1 MTIALVDDYA
11 ADIDILY
18 DYISRYCREHNV
30 HIYVERF
37 TDEAEFLTSMHT
49 TVYSLVFLDIYMK
62 RATGISLAR
71 KIQEMDSKCQIIF
84 TTNSTEHAV
93 KAFRLHALDYL
104 VKPYAYADL
113 ADALDRFEKI
123 ASRFAHY
130 IELKE
135 GRHYTRVLISDIIYT
150 DYYNHYIQVH
160 TDSCVIR
167 SYMSFNDFSPML
179 SSYPQ
184 FLQCY
189 RNCMVNMD
197 CIDSFDNQDFI
208 LKNGERLPIAR
219 ARKQKILQAYADY
232 VFDNANGEIVL

>member
-71 KIQEMDSKCQIIF
+71 KIQEMDPRCQIIF

-150 DYYNHYIQVH
+150 D
-160 TDSCVIR
+160 
-167 SYMSFNDFSPML
+167 
-179 SSYPQ
+179 
-184 FLQCY
+184 
-189 RNCMVNMD
+189 
-197 CIDSFDNQDFI
+197 
-208 LKNGERLPIAR
+208 
-219 ARKQKILQAYADY
+219 
-232 VFDNANGEIVL
+232 